1 MDHDRYL
8 PLIQTELKKL
18 PVYIRDFYLQTNH
31 SITTIYQ
38 YLTEFRRFLIGYANQ
53 AFRMQKKIKQFKLK
67 RLLSCAVQTLCCT
80 LIFLNILK
88 QTRTR

>member
-38 YLTEFRRFLIGYANQ
+38 YLTEFRRFFNWLRESDISDAKENQ
-53 AFRMQKKIKQFKLK
+53 AIKVETLAKLRRSIK
-67 RLLSCAVQTLCCT
+67 L
-80 LIFLNILK
+80 
-88 QTRTR
+88 

>member
-38 YLTEFRRFLIGYANQ
+38 YLT
-53 AFRMQKKIKQFKLK
+53 
-67 RLLSCAVQTLCCT
+67 
-80 LIFLNILK
+80 
-88 QTRTR
+88 